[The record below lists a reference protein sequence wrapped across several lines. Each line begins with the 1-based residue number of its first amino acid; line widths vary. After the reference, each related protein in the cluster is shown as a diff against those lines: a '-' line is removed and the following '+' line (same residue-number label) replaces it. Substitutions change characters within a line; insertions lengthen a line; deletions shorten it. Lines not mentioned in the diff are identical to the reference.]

1 MLLPQLHSR
10 GAGPSSCALRG
21 RQPCVPASGWQA
33 LVPFVVTDP
42 TPPCLSGVSAPEA
55 DSPGPPTG
63 VYAPRCIRGFVS
75 STQGSSS
82 ICRDRK
88 EVGAPYR
95 CNPTFGVCVRLVPL
109 GRRDRG
115 CRQLPFTGSLSSY
128 VPGPQP
134 PCLHPCLLMG
144 PIWPRQERLQV
155 PLIALSPGRTISDTQ
170 RMF

>member
-1 MLLPQLHSR
+1 MYK
-10 GAGPSSCALRG
+10 SSCTLKG
-21 RQPCVPASGWQA
+21 RQPYVPASGWWA

-42 TPPCLSGVSAPEA
+42 TSLRLSGVSAPEA
-55 DSPGPPTG
+55 GVAEGHPLPSPEPQTG
-63 VYAPRCIRGFVS
+63 VYAPRCIRSSVS

-88 EVGAPYR
+88 EVGAPYL
-95 CNPTFGVCVRLVPL
+95 CNPTSGECVRLVPL
-109 GRRDRG
+109 GRRNRG
-115 CRQLPFTGSLSSY
+115 CRQLPFTGGLSSY

-144 PIWPRQERLQV
+144 PIRPRQERLQV